1 MSRGRLIDAALALVV
16 VLVAGV
22 GVVAYDHSFRG
33 RIAPGVTAAGVD
45 VGGLTPAEARAKLAS
60 AVARPLQQSLVLRHG
75 TDGFTLDPRAAH
87 VHADVD
93 ALVDAAYARSRSG
106 FVLGRAW
113 REFRGERLK
122 VDVPMRITWSAP
134 ALARYVA
141 HLAKTIDRAPRNA
154 SVTPSR
160 NGLAIVRDRT
170 GESVRQVLLR
180 RRLVAAL
187 QADVNR
193 PRIVDVP
200 TRTLRPRTTYAAL
213 ARRYAAYII
222 VDRRSYELQLY
233 VHLHPAH
240 TYSVS
245 VGKAGL
251 ETPAGLYDVQ
261 WKEVNPPW
269 RVPKSSWAGP
279 LAGQVIPPGPRDPIK
294 ARWLAFNGSAGI
306 HGTDETWSIG
316 HAASHGC
323 IRMRIPDVEQLYS
336 LTPVHSPVFVA

>member
-1 MSRGRLIDAALALVV
+1 MSRGRLIDVALA
-16 VLVAGV
+16 VLVAVVAGA
-22 GVVAYDHSFRG
+22 GLVAYDRSFG
-33 RIAPGVTAAGVD
+33 GKIAPGVTAAGVD
-45 VGGLTPAEARAKLAS
+45 VGGLTRAEARVRLAS
-60 AVARPLQQSLVLRHG
+60 AIERPLAQPIVLRHG
-75 TDGFTLDPRAAH
+75 TDGFTLDPRAAQ
-87 VHADVD
+87 VRADVD
-93 ALVDAAYARSRSG
+93 ALVDAAYARSRGG
-106 FVLGRAW
+106 FILGRVW
-113 REFRGERLK
+113 REFRGERLHA
-122 VDVPMRITWSAP
+122 DVPMRITWSDP
-134 ALARYVA
+134 ALARYVTR
-141 HLAKTIDRAPRNA
+141 LAKTIDRKPRNA

-160 NGLAIVRDRT
+160 SGLTVVRDRT
-170 GESVRQVLLR
+170 GEAVRQVVLR

-187 QADVNR
+187 KDVNR
-193 PRIVDVP
+193 PRVLDVP
-200 TRTLRPRTTYAAL
+200 MRTLRPRTTYAAL
-213 ARRYAAYII
+213 QHRYAAYII
-222 VDRRSYELQLY
+222 VDRRSYELSLY

-240 TYSVS
+240 TYRVS